1 MRHRDP
7 HYFKQHPLHADSAEL
22 TDMVQES
29 ATVMGAV
36 RVSNMHT
43 NFAKSPC
50 SCTQFEHLGAR
61 YREPLAAVWHC
72 PETA

>member
-7 HYFKQHPLHADSAEL
+7 HHFKQHPLHANSAEL

-36 RVSNMHT
+36 RASNMHT
-43 NFAKSPC
+43 NFAK
-50 SCTQFEHLGAR
+50 
-61 YREPLAAVWHC
+61 
-72 PETA
+72 